1 MKRENCEKNAIT
13 PEQMNKL
20 FQQDIFK
27 ILGENIR
34 MEIIKFLALNGP
46 ADISTISE
54 HFPQDRSVIS
64 KHLKMMKE
72 EGLLILTVISR
83 HHYYQL
89 DGMAFLYKME
99 AVVSDIK
106 VVLKN
111 TCDDTYDYLYE
122 HHLTYKNYLEDPQ
135 D

>member
-1 MKRENCEKNAIT
+1 
-13 PEQMNKL
+13 
-20 FQQDIFK
+20 
-27 ILGENIR
+27 

-46 ADISTISE
+46 ADISSISE

-72 EGLLILTVISR
+72 EGLLILTVASR

-106 VVLKN
+106 VILEN
-111 TCDDTYDYLYE
+111 TCEDTYSYLYE
-122 HHLTYKNYLEDPQ
+122 HHLTYKDYLEDQ
-135 D
+135 KD